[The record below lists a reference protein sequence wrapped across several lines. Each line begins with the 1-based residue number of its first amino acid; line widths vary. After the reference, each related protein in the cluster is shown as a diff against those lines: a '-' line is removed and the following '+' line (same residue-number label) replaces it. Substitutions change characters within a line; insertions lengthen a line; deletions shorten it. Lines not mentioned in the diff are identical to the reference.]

1 VRVVIADDEPLL
13 RAGVRSLLEDSGID
27 VVATAGDAGQL
38 LALVAAERPD
48 VVITDI
54 RMPPGRADDGL
65 LAALKI
71 RASNPGIG
79 VIVLSQYVQRQY
91 ALELLGD
98 DPSGVGYLLK
108 QRVGDVERF
117 CSDVRRVGDGGTVL
131 DPEVVENMLARS
143 HVADRAID
151 RMTERQREVLGLVA
165 EGRSN
170 AAIASAL
177 NISEKA
183 VVAHVS
189 HIYEELGLR
198 VAESDHR
205 RVLAVL
211 RYLNR

>member
-1 VRVVIADDEPLL
+1 MRVLIAEDEPLL
-13 RAGVRSLLEDSGID
+13 RAGIRSLLEDSGID
-27 VVATAGDAGQL
+27 VVATASNGEEL
-38 LALVAAERPD
+38 LALAVTERPD

-54 RMPPGRADDGL
+54 RMPPDRTDDGL
-65 LAALKI
+65 RAALRI
-71 RASNPGIG
+71 RASIPGTG

-131 DPEVVENMLARS
+131 DPEVVESMLTRA

-151 RMTERQREVLGLVA
+151 RLTERQREVLGLVA

-170 AAIASAL
+170 IAIASAL

-189 HIYEELGLR
+189 HIYAELGLR
-198 VAESDHR
+198 AAESDHR